1 MNFRSSSSND
11 LNYIPQVRV
20 EKIPKLDQEFESIE
34 EAHTFYNDYARE
46 AGFSIRMSSFKKN
59 RSHEIIRRE
68 YVCHKQ
74 GVRESVEL
82 NIERNRKRGITREGC
97 KAKMAVL
104 RSSSKE
110 SFKVSIF
117 HEAHNHVLTTPRK
130 VHLLRSHRV
139 MSAAKKSLSQQLS
152 AANVPIWQQIG
163 ILDLEAGGIE
173 NIGCIEKDFYN
184 ARRDEMKMYAGHDG
198 QMLYEYFQSEKE
210 KNPEFYFQIEMDT
223 ERKITHCFWAD
234 MECRKSYHAFGD
246 VVVFDTT
253 YNTNRYGMI
262 FAPLVGV
269 NHHGQT
275 TLFASAFLSDE
286 TTESFSWLLQQLL
299 LSMPIGPP
307 KMIITDQDPAMT
319 KAIAELFPNT
329 VHRYCMWHI
338 LMKFSEKLDAVKM
351 RDHYTQ
357 FQQCI
362 WRSETPEEFETEWAE
377 LLEQSGLSSNEWLRN
392 LYEIRFKWIPAYVD
406 NTFSADGRN
415 LQNALHHLLW
425 EVV

>member
-1 MNFRSSSSND
+1 MNDLSDMEQAETEMEIGQTEIEFEEMDFSSSSSND

-46 AGFSIRMSSFKKN
+46 AG
-59 RSHEIIRRE
+59 
-68 YVCHKQ
+68 
-74 GVRESVEL
+74 
-82 NIERNRKRGITREGC
+82 
-97 KAKMAVL
+97 
-104 RSSSKE
+104 SSSKE

-130 VHLLRSHRV
+130 VHLLRSERV

-152 AANVPIWQQIG
+152 AANVPICQQIG
-163 ILDLEAGGIE
+163 ILDLEVGGIE

-210 KNPEFYFQIEMDT
+210 KNPEFYFQIKMDT
-223 ERKITHCFWAD
+223 ESKITHCFWAD
-234 MECRKSYHAFGD
+234 IECRKSYDAFGD

-262 FAPLVGV
+262 FAPFVGV

-275 TLFASAFLSDE
+275 TLFAYAFLSDE

-329 VHRYCMWHI
+329 R
-338 LMKFSEKLDAVKM
+338 LQKNLK
-351 RDHYTQ
+351 
-357 FQQCI
+357 
-362 WRSETPEEFETEWAE
+362 
-377 LLEQSGLSSNEWLRN
+377 QSGLSYWSKVGCHQTN
-392 LYEIRFKWIPAYVD
+392 
-406 NTFSADGRN
+406 G
-415 LQNALHHLLW
+415 
-425 EVV
+425 